1 MIPLF
6 YYLALAVIL
15 FGLGI
20 LGVLLRKNALVVFM
34 SLELMFNAANLVFV
48 AFSNYYKVLDGQ
60 ALVVFVM
67 VAAAAEVAVGLALM
81 VMIFRTKGSIDIDQM
96 NKLKD

>member
-1 MIPLF
+1 MIPIF
-6 YYLALAVIL
+6 YYLALAVVL

-20 LGVLLRKNALVVFM
+20 LGVLLRRNAIVVFM

-48 AFSNYYKVLDGQ
+48 AFSNYYKILDGQ
-60 ALVVFVM
+60 TMVIFVM

-96 NKLKD
+96 SKLKE